1 MTTRVKVSDHLAKLR
16 DRGVDIEM
24 EDGQTFHIDHPQLW
38 PDEIQQEKDP
48 VAGATMMLGGPENY
62 AAFVAAGGSS
72 GLLAS
77 VIEDEFGAAVPQ
89 S

>member
-1 MTTRVKVSDHLAKLR
+1 MSTRVKLSDHLAKLR
-16 DRGVDIEM
+16 DRGVDLEM

-38 PDEIQQEKDP
+38 PDELQSEKDP
-48 VAGATMMLGGPENY
+48 VAAATMMIGGAEKY

-77 VIEDEFGAAVPQ
+77 VIEGEFGAAVPQ